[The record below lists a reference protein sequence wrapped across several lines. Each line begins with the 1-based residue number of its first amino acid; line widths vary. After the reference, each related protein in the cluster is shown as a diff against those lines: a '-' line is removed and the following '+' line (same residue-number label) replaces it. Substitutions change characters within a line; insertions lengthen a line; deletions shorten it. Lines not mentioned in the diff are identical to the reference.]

1 VNTSKDVPTNPVN
14 QNIGDIENAGTDK
27 LYEERVTLNLS
38 NGVLNVNLEDLKLA
52 EATTPQEILATTSE
66 ELTTAYVDGNPER
79 LDASNRNVAN
89 LVIPT
94 TTSSSSQSSQASSS
108 QAQAGTTRAG
118 SVTTMAAATMATPA
132 VNTSMTMSTDVK
144 NLVGVATTT
153 TELPKTAKVG
163 DYGIS
168 TDRGL
173 VKKTVTDYGT
183 ESWTKEEP
191 KKNDLFKFKN
201 RYYLV
206 NG

>member
-1 VNTSKDVPTNPVN
+1 MNTSKDVPTNPVN

-79 LDASNRNVAN
+79 LDASNRNIAN

-94 TTSSSSQSSQASSS
+94 TSSSSQVSSS
-108 QAQAGTTRAG
+108 QAQAGTIRAG
-118 SVTTMAAATMATPA
+118 SVTTTATPA
-132 VNTSMTMSTDVK
+132 VSTSMTMSTDVK